1 MTYLIKTVQL
11 LLFLNP
17 IRLLLPIDGPPTT
30 IHLIM
35 TCTAIPPD
43 GKKDKDERGS
53 TYLRRLTEKL
63 AGVWIEHYSMPLASE
78 HTLGMQMQFKVQPHC
93 RVIIILPID
102 TRFRRPCRCC
112 AAENNSNFRRPWEW
126 GNNTDFLLPFPPPLH
141 SAVTICMLICSA
153 TTNTRKGQ
161 AERSSAQLATNGSR

>member
-43 GKKDKDERGS
+43 GKKDKAERGS

-63 AGVWIEHYSMPLASE
+63 AGV
-78 HTLGMQMQFKVQPHC
+78 
-93 RVIIILPID
+93 
-102 TRFRRPCRCC
+102 
-112 AAENNSNFRRPWEW
+112 
-126 GNNTDFLLPFPPPLH
+126 
-141 SAVTICMLICSA
+141 
-153 TTNTRKGQ
+153 
-161 AERSSAQLATNGSR
+161 